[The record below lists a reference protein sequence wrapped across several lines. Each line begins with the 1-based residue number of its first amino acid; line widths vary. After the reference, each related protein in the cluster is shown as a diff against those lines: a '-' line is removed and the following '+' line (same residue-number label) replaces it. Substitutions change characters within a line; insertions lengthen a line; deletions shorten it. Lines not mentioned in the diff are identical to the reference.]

1 MRKLMRNKDQI
12 EAEMAKPPLTLKQFI
27 DDYRLMILP
36 RKNLSK
42 ASLDLYEIRHRQ
54 IADGL
59 GATPLKMISVP
70 QISDFLAGFSPCT
83 SNQIRVVLIDLFNHA
98 VVRGLV
104 ESNVA
109 AKTCRRN
116 DAKKRKQHT
125 KKGIKAIR
133 DHAPQWLKNAIDLG
147 LLISQRPCVLL
158 NLRFDA
164 IEDGHMHITQQ
175 RTDAQNDTPW
185 LKVEI
190 TPALQ
195 KVIDQCRDGI
205 DSPFLIHRQ
214 PDRKRGNGSKEHPAK
229 ITVNFLSREF
239 RKARDAAKC
248 YPAYSAEEMPGMHEI
263 RATSLRM
270 YTLAGKDVQRI
281 AGNVSSNITRKY
293 LWGHEF
299 AMRANFSPD
308 LDISEFIEDSPT
320 NGTQTHKL
328 VNV

>member
-54 IADGL
+54 IANGL

-133 DHAPQWLKNAIDLG
+133 
-147 LLISQRPCVLL
+147 VLPL
-158 NLRFDA
+158 TEN
-164 IEDGHMHITQQ
+164 
-175 RTDAQNDTPW
+175 
-185 LKVEI
+185 
-190 TPALQ
+190 
-195 KVIDQCRDGI
+195 
-205 DSPFLIHRQ
+205 
-214 PDRKRGNGSKEHPAK
+214 
-229 ITVNFLSREF
+229 
-239 RKARDAAKC
+239 
-248 YPAYSAEEMPGMHEI
+248 
-263 RATSLRM
+263 
-270 YTLAGKDVQRI
+270 
-281 AGNVSSNITRKY
+281 
-293 LWGHEF
+293 
-299 AMRANFSPD
+299 
-308 LDISEFIEDSPT
+308 
-320 NGTQTHKL
+320 
-328 VNV
+328 